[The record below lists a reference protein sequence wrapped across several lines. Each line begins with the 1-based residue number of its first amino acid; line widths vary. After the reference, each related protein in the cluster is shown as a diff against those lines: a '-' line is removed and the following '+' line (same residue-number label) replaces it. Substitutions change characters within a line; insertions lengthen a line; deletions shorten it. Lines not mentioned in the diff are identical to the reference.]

1 MLAVL
6 AWHRTPT
13 TVPAV
18 TTARTPALRTAHSTP
33 QRFLIYSFRHS
44 GTHFLRNA
52 LMRAPGVSIGD
63 EVFMCPP
70 PKFVKVGS
78 RDAELPPIKVQK

>member
-1 MLAVL
+1 MRRPAGFL
-6 AWHRTPT
+6 T
-13 TVPAV
+13 TALLLTYCIV
-18 TTARTPALRTAHSTP
+18 TAARTPAPRTAHSTP

-78 RDAELPPIKVQK
+78 RDAA